1 MSEELPIIDPPR
13 WSVRTK
19 YHHQTKAEK
28 LRNPEPIVKH
38 YELTFGGV
46 CHEKGKGEGEL
57 ERLRSLAIIFNRGK
71 VVPKRLAVECAAD
84 APNPRTYLQ
93 KISGL
98 R

>member
-1 MSEELPIIDPPR
+1 MSDLPIIDPPR

-19 YHHQTKAEK
+19 YHSQSKGEK
-28 LRNPEPIVKH
+28 TRKEEPIVKH
-38 YELTFGGV
+38 HEFTFGGAV
-46 CHEKGKGEGEL
+46 HEKGKGEGEL

-71 VVPKRLAVECAAD
+71 VIPRRLAVECAAD
-84 APNPRTYLQ
+84 APNPRAYLQ

>member
-1 MSEELPIIDPPR
+1 MSEELPITDPPR

-19 YHHQTKAEK
+19 YHSQSKEEK
-28 LRNPEPIVKH
+28 RLKVEPVIKH
-38 YELTFGGV
+38 HELTFGGV
-46 CHEKGKGEGEL
+46 SHEKGKGEGEL

-84 APNPRTYLQ
+84 SPNPKLYLQ
-93 KISGL
+93 KISGI

>member
-1 MSEELPIIDPPR
+1 MSELPITDPPR

-19 YHHQTKAEK
+19 YHSQSREEK
-28 LRNPEPIVKH
+28 SRKIEPVVKH
-38 YELTFGGV
+38 HELTFGGTV
-46 CHEKGKGEGEL
+46 HERGKGEGEL

-71 VVPKRLAVECAAD
+71 VVPRRLAVECAAD
-84 APNPRTYLQ
+84 APNARHYLQ